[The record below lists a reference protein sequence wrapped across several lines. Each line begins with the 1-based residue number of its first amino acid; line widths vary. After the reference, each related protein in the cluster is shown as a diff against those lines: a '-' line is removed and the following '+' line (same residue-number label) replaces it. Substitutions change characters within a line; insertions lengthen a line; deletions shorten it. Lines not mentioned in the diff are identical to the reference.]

1 MMKLST
7 QIQIYTHDN
16 TRDAPFLMR
25 KASSMKEKGVTSHYK
40 KHILIMMMNALFL
53 IDETETKTTIPI
65 YSDSTKEL

>member
-25 KASSMKEKGVTSHYK
+25 KASSMKEKGVTSHYR
-40 KHILIMMMNALFL
+40 KHILTRL
-53 IDETETKTTIPI
+53 
-65 YSDSTKEL
+65 